1 MLSVTGNYQ
10 SLGLSTLQNTALST
24 RLERLSSGLRIN
36 SAADDSAGLQISNR
50 LASEKRAYTQLNRNL
65 NDGISYAQIAE
76 GGLQESAAI
85 LQRMRQLAIQSQNGI
100 NSVSDRAALDKEFQ
114 QLKNALNGIAYNTEA
129 FNRLPLVDD
138 SDLLSAN
145 VPSISDT
152 FTNGVNQS
160 MTSGLRSIAY
170 IPAGSTNIQINL
182 NDNGANDDIQVFTV
196 DGKHLAGTPLSA
208 GTWNSNGISNST
220 SIESTF
226 FLPTNGY
233 EPTASYD
240 DSNLLTIGSATIDG
254 NSISFT
260 GDQNASGNL
269 NETLTIASNA
279 QPLII
284 SVIGSGAFNVT
295 ASWTSLGNEGGPT
308 FTLGPVD
315 ITATNQLGVG
325 TDFIELTKTPATLTD
340 LGLDGTSLQNESD
353 AESALERIDSAL
365 QLVSESRAFYGAKI
379 NQMASA
385 IRNNAIGFE
394 NISRAH
400 SQITDADFA
409 SETALLTQ
417 AQIVEQASISVRA
430 QAKSSDEQVLGLL
443 NDTVNQSA

>member
-1 MLSVTGNYQ
+1 MLSVSGNYQ

-385 IRNNAIGFE
+385 IRNNVIGFE
-394 NISRAH
+394 NISGAH

>member
-24 RLERLSSGLRIN
+24 RLERLSSGLRVN
-36 SAADDSAGLQISNR
+36 SASDDSAGLQISNR
-50 LASEKRAYTQLNRNL
+50 LTSEKRAYTQLNRNL

-100 NSVSDRAALDKEFQ
+100 NNVNDRAALDKEFQ

-182 NDNGANDDIQVFTV
+182 NDNGANDDIQVFTA

-260 GDQNASGNL
+260 GDQNASGNF

-325 TDFIELTKTPATLTD
+325 TDYIELTKTPATLTD

-353 AESALERIDSAL
+353 AENALERVDSAL
-365 QLVSESRAFYGAKI
+365 QSVSESRAFYGAKI

-443 NDTVNQSA
+443 SELSN

>member
-1 MLSVTGNYQ
+1 VLSVSGNYQ

>member
-1 MLSVTGNYQ
+1 MLSVSGNYQ

-365 QLVSESRAFYGAKI
+365 QLVSESRAVYGAKI

-394 NISRAH
+394 NISRSH

>member
-1 MLSVTGNYQ
+1 MLSVSGNYQ
-10 SLGLSTLQNTALST
+10 SQGLSTLQNTALST

-50 LASEKRAYTQLNRNL
+50 LASEKKAYTQLNRNL
-65 NDGISYAQIAE
+65 NDGISYVQIAE

-100 NSVSDRAALDKEFQ
+100 NSVSERAALDKEFQ

-379 NQMASA
+379 NQIASA

>member
-1 MLSVTGNYQ
+1 MS
-10 SLGLSTLQNTALST
+10 NT
-24 RLERLSSGLRIN
+24 
-36 SAADDSAGLQISNR
+36 
-50 LASEKRAYTQLNRNL
+50 
-65 NDGISYAQIAE
+65 
-76 GGLQESAAI
+76 
-85 LQRMRQLAIQSQNGI
+85 
-100 NSVSDRAALDKEFQ
+100 EFL
-114 QLKNALNGIAYNTEA
+114 LKNL
-129 FNRLPLVDD
+129 
-138 SDLLSAN
+138 LLS
-145 VPSISDT
+145 
-152 FTNGVNQS
+152 
-160 MTSGLRSIAY
+160 
-170 IPAGSTNIQINL
+170 
-182 NDNGANDDIQVFTV
+182 
-196 DGKHLAGTPLSA
+196 
-208 GTWNSNGISNST
+208 
-220 SIESTF
+220 
-226 FLPTNGY
+226 
-233 EPTASYD
+233 
-240 DSNLLTIGSATIDG
+240 
-254 NSISFT
+254 
-260 GDQNASGNL
+260 
-269 NETLTIASNA
+269 
-279 QPLII
+279 LI
-284 SVIGSGAFNVT
+284 IGSGAFNVT

>member
-50 LASEKRAYTQLNRNL
+50 LASEKKAYTQLNRNL

-100 NSVSDRAALDKEFQ
+100 NNVNDRAALDKEFQ

-145 VPSISDT
+145 VPSLSST
-152 FTNGVNQS
+152 FTNGVTQS

-240 DSNLLTIGSATIDG
+240 DSNLLTIGTATIDG

-269 NETLTIASNA
+269 NETLTIVSNA

-315 ITATNQLGVG
+315 ITATNKLGVG
-325 TDFIELTKTPATLTD
+325 TDFIELSKTPATLAD

-365 QLVSESRAFYGAKI
+365 QSVSESRAFYGAKI

-443 NDTVNQSA
+443 NDTVSQSA

>member
-400 SQITDADFA
+400 SQISDADFA

>member
-50 LASEKRAYTQLNRNL
+50 LASEKKAYTQLNRNL

-100 NSVSDRAALDKEFQ
+100 NNVNDRAALDKEFQ

-145 VPSISDT
+145 VPSLSST
-152 FTNGVNQS
+152 FTNGVTQS

-240 DSNLLTIGSATIDG
+240 DSNLLTIGTATIDG

-315 ITATNQLGVG
+315 ISATNQLGVG

-443 NDTVNQSA
+443 NETVAA

>member
-1 MLSVTGNYQ
+1 MLSVSGNYQ

-254 NSISFT
+254 NSISFS

-400 SQITDADFA
+400 SQISDADFA

>member
-1 MLSVTGNYQ
+1 MLSVSGNYQ

-114 QLKNALNGIAYNTEA
+114 QLKNTLNGIAYNSEA

-254 NSISFT
+254 NSITFT

-325 TDFIELTKTPATLTD
+325 TDFIKLTKSPATLTD

-353 AESALERIDSAL
+353 AENALERIDRAL
-365 QLVSESRAFYGAKI
+365 QSVSESRAFYGAKI

>member
-24 RLERLSSGLRIN
+24 RLERLSSGLRVN

-114 QLKNALNGIAYNTEA
+114 QLKNAINGIAYNTEA

-152 FTNGVNQS
+152 FTQGVNQS

-260 GDQNASGNL
+260 GDQNASGNF

-325 TDFIELTKTPATLTD
+325 TDYIELTKTPATLTD

-353 AESALERIDSAL
+353 AENALERVDSAL
-365 QLVSESRAFYGAKI
+365 QSVSESRAFYGAKI

-400 SQITDADFA
+400 SQITDVDFA
-409 SETALLTQ
+409 SESALLTQ

-430 QAKSSDEQVLGLL
+430 QARSSDEQVLGLL
-443 NDTVNQSA
+443 NDAVNQSA

>member
-24 RLERLSSGLRIN
+24 RLERLSSGLRVN

-100 NSVSDRAALDKEFQ
+100 NNVNDRAALGKEYQ
-114 QLKNALNGIAYNTEA
+114 QLKNTLNGIAYNTEA
-129 FNRLPLVDD
+129 FNCLPLVDD

-260 GDQNASGNL
+260 GDQNASGNF

-325 TDFIELTKTPATLTD
+325 TDFIKLTKTPATLTD
-340 LGLDGTSLQNESD
+340 LGLDGTSVQNESD

-365 QLVSESRAFYGAKI
+365 QSVSESRAFYGAKI

-443 NDTVNQSA
+443 NETVAA

>member
-1 MLSVTGNYQ
+1 MLSVSGNYQ

-160 MTSGLRSIAY
+160 MTSGLRAIAY

-196 DGKHLAGTPLSA
+196 DGNHLAGTPLSA
-208 GTWNSNGISNST
+208 GTLNSNGISNST

-365 QLVSESRAFYGAKI
+365 QLVSESRAIYGAKI

>member
-50 LASEKRAYTQLNRNL
+50 LASEKKAYTQLNRNL

-100 NSVSDRAALDKEFQ
+100 NNVNDRAALDKEFQ

-145 VPSISDT
+145 VPSLSST
-152 FTNGVNQS
+152 FTNGVTQS

-196 DGKHLAGTPLSA
+196 NGKHLAGTPLTA

-443 NDTVNQSA
+443 NETVAA

>member
-10 SLGLSTLQNTALST
+10 SLGLSTLQNTGLST
-24 RLERLSSGLRIN
+24 RLERLSSGLRVN

-100 NSVSDRAALDKEFQ
+100 NNVNDRAALDKEFQ

-208 GTWNSNGISNST
+208 GTWNSNGISNSA

-325 TDFIELTKTPATLTD
+325 TDFIELSKTPATLTD
-340 LGLDGTSLQNESD
+340 LGLDGTSLQNESN
-353 AESALERIDSAL
+353 AKNALERIDSAL
-365 QLVSESRAFYGAKI
+365 QSVSESRAFYGAKI

-385 IRNNAIGFE
+385 IRNNAIGLE

-400 SQITDADFA
+400 SQITDVDFA
-409 SETALLTQ
+409 SESALLTQ

-430 QAKSSDEQVLGLL
+430 QARSSDEQVLGLL
-443 NDTVNQSA
+443 NDAVNQSA

>member
-1 MLSVTGNYQ
+1 VLSVSGNYQ

-295 ASWTSLGNEGGPT
+295 ASWTSLGNEGGTT

-325 TDFIELTKTPATLTD
+325 TDFIKLTKTPATLTD

-365 QLVSESRAFYGAKI
+365 QSVSESRAFYGAKI

-443 NDTVNQSA
+443 NDTVSQSA

>member
-254 NSISFT
+254 NSISFS

-430 QAKSSDEQVLGLL
+430 QARSSDEQVLGLL
-443 NDTVNQSA
+443 NDTLSQSA

>member
-50 LASEKRAYTQLNRNL
+50 LASEKKAYTQLNRNL

-100 NSVSDRAALDKEFQ
+100 NNVNDRAALDKEFQ

-145 VPSISDT
+145 VPSLSST
-152 FTNGVNQS
+152 FTNGVTQS

-240 DSNLLTIGSATIDG
+240 DSNLLTIGTATIDG

-325 TDFIELTKTPATLTD
+325 TDFIKLTKTPATLTD

-365 QLVSESRAFYGAKI
+365 QLVSESRAVYGAKI

>member
-1 MLSVTGNYQ
+1 VLSVSGNYQ

-365 QLVSESRAFYGAKI
+365 QLVSESRAVYGAKI

-394 NISRAH
+394 NISRSH

>member
-254 NSISFT
+254 NSISFS

>member
-50 LASEKRAYTQLNRNL
+50 LASEKKAYTQLNRNL

-100 NSVSDRAALDKEFQ
+100 NNVNDRAALDKEFQ

-145 VPSISDT
+145 VPSLSST
-152 FTNGVNQS
+152 FTNGVTQS

-260 GDQNASGNL
+260 GDQNASGNF

-315 ITATNQLGVG
+315 ISATNQLGVG

-443 NDTVNQSA
+443 NEVVS

>member
-24 RLERLSSGLRIN
+24 RLERLSSGLRVN

-226 FLPTNGY
+226 FLPTNGD

>member
-1 MLSVTGNYQ
+1 MLSVSGNYQ

-208 GTWNSNGISNST
+208 GTWNSSGISNST

>member
-50 LASEKRAYTQLNRNL
+50 LASEKKAYTQLNRNL

-100 NSVSDRAALDKEFQ
+100 NNVNDRAALDKEFQ

-145 VPSISDT
+145 VPSLSST
-152 FTNGVNQS
+152 FTNGVTQS

-240 DSNLLTIGSATIDG
+240 DSNLLTIGTATIDG

-325 TDFIELTKTPATLTD
+325 TDYIELTKTPATLTD

-353 AESALERIDSAL
+353 AENALERIDSAL
-365 QLVSESRAFYGAKI
+365 QSVSESRAFYGAKI

-385 IRNNAIGFE
+385 IRTNAIGFE

-443 NDTVNQSA
+443 NETVAA

>member
-24 RLERLSSGLRIN
+24 RLERLSSGLRVN

-196 DGKHLAGTPLSA
+196 YGKHLAGTPLSA

-295 ASWTSLGNEGGPT
+295 ASWMSLGNEGGPT

-340 LGLDGTSLQNESD
+340 LGLDGTSLHNESD
-353 AESALERIDSAL
+353 AENAIERIDSAL
-365 QLVSESRAFYGAKI
+365 QSVSESRAFYGAKI
-379 NQMASA
+379 NQMSSA

>member
-208 GTWNSNGISNST
+208 GTWNSNGISNSA

-379 NQMASA
+379 NQVASA

>member
-1 MLSVTGNYQ
+1 MLSVSGNYQ

>member
-50 LASEKRAYTQLNRNL
+50 LASQKRAYTQLNRNL

-100 NSVSDRAALDKEFQ
+100 NNVNDRAALDKEFQ

-145 VPSISDT
+145 VPSLSST
-152 FTNGVNQS
+152 FTNGVTQS

-409 SETALLTQ
+409 SETALITQ
-417 AQIVEQASISVRA
+417 AKIVEQASISVRA

-443 NDTVNQSA
+443 NETVAA

>member
-1 MLSVTGNYQ
+1 MLSVSGNYQ

-295 ASWTSLGNEGGPT
+295 ASWTSLGNEGGTT

-325 TDFIELTKTPATLTD
+325 TDFIKLTKTPATLTD

-365 QLVSESRAFYGAKI
+365 QSVSESRAFYGAKI

-443 NDTVNQSA
+443 NDTVSQSA

>member
-100 NSVSDRAALDKEFQ
+100 NNVNDRAALDKEFQ

-254 NSISFT
+254 NSITFT

-325 TDFIELTKTPATLTD
+325 TDFIKLTKSPATLTD

-353 AESALERIDSAL
+353 AENALERIDRAL
-365 QLVSESRAFYGAKI
+365 QSVSESRAFYGAKI

-443 NDTVNQSA
+443 NETVTA

>member
-24 RLERLSSGLRIN
+24 RLERLSSGLRVN

-100 NSVSDRAALDKEFQ
+100 NNVNDRAALDKEFQ

-160 MTSGLRSIAY
+160 MASGLRSIAY

-400 SQITDADFA
+400 SQISDADFA

>member
-1 MLSVTGNYQ
+1 VLSVSGNYQ

-114 QLKNALNGIAYNTEA
+114 QLKNTLNGIAYNSEA

-208 GTWNSNGISNST
+208 GTWNSNGILNST

-385 IRNNAIGFE
+385 IRNNVIGFE
-394 NISRAH
+394 NISGAH

>member
-24 RLERLSSGLRIN
+24 RLERLSSGLKIN

-65 NDGISYAQIAE
+65 HDGISYAQIAE

-379 NQMASA
+379 NQMASV

>member
-10 SLGLSTLQNTALST
+10 SLGLSTLQNTGLST
-24 RLERLSSGLRIN
+24 RLERLSSGLRVN
-36 SAADDSAGLQISNR
+36 SASDDSAGLQISNR

-100 NSVSDRAALDKEFQ
+100 NNVNDRAALDKEFQ

-208 GTWNSNGISNST
+208 GTWNSNGISNSA

-325 TDFIELTKTPATLTD
+325 TDFIKLTKTPATLTD

-443 NDTVNQSA
+443 NEVVS

>member
-24 RLERLSSGLRIN
+24 RLERLSSGLRVN
-36 SAADDSAGLQISNR
+36 SASDDSAGLQISNR

-100 NSVSDRAALDKEFQ
+100 NNVNDRAALDKEFQ

-260 GDQNASGNL
+260 GDQNASGNF

-325 TDFIELTKTPATLTD
+325 TDFIKLTKTPATLTD

-365 QLVSESRAFYGAKI
+365 QSVSESRAFYGAKI

-417 AQIVEQASISVRA
+417 AQIVEQASIFVRA

>member
-1 MLSVTGNYQ
+1 
-10 SLGLSTLQNTALST
+10 
-24 RLERLSSGLRIN
+24 
-36 SAADDSAGLQISNR
+36 
-50 LASEKRAYTQLNRNL
+50 
-65 NDGISYAQIAE
+65 
-76 GGLQESAAI
+76 
-85 LQRMRQLAIQSQNGI
+85 
-100 NSVSDRAALDKEFQ
+100 
-114 QLKNALNGIAYNTEA
+114 
-129 FNRLPLVDD
+129 
-138 SDLLSAN
+138 
-145 VPSISDT
+145 
-152 FTNGVNQS
+152 
-160 MTSGLRSIAY
+160 
-170 IPAGSTNIQINL
+170 
-182 NDNGANDDIQVFTV
+182 VFTV
-196 DGKHLAGTPLSA
+196 DGKHLAGIPLSA
-208 GTWNSNGISNST
+208 GTWNSNGISNSA

-254 NSISFT
+254 N

-308 FTLGPVD
+308 FTLGPLD

-325 TDFIELTKTPATLTD
+325 TDFIKLTKTPATLTD
-340 LGLDGTSLQNESD
+340 LGLGGTSLQNESD

-365 QLVSESRAFYGAKI
+365 QSVSESRAFYGAKI

-400 SQITDADFA
+400 SQITDAEFA

-443 NDTVNQSA
+443 SNTVNQSM